1 VRETR
6 ELDRRI
12 NQPEAPAELQTVG
25 PGSLSSFG
33 CNLAAQ
39 SSSHSTFKH
48 RLTHQQGDP
57 ESRALKSG
65 GVVGAIVTR
74 QDNTGPCILRG
85 CIGLHCAAAA
95 AAAAA
100 ASHPLPLLQ
109 LHS

>member
-65 GVVGAIVTR
+65 EGGWGNCDKAGQHGTM
-74 QDNTGPCILRG
+74 
-85 CIGLHCAAAA
+85 
-95 AAAAA
+95 
-100 ASHPLPLLQ
+100 HP
-109 LHS
+109 